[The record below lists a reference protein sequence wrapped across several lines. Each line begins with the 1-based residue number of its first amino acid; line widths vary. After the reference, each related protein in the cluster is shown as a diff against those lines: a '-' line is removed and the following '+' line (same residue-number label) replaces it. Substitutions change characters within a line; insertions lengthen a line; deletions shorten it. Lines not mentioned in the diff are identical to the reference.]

1 MGLIKTDEIL
11 MRILRLRSGTAHWI
25 EQIDWRMKR
34 NLLVIYSEIY
44 SAFTFYRLGGT
55 LCKG

>member
-44 SAFTFYRLGGT
+44 SAFTFYRLGGM
-55 LCKG
+55 C